1 MNAGAATAGGSV
13 GAGGAV
19 ATDGRVAAADIPPER
34 DRLATTVFIALLLH
48 GMVILG
54 ITFGRQGPPPGVAPT
69 LDVQLVVDTL
79 DEPREGE
86 APYLA
91 QVDRKGR
98 GNTAERLPALTP
110 RGLPPRPLQDEGPL
124 DPAEP
129 RPDGR
134 PANDPV
140 LAVQVP
146 RITVLYSGPEAPDP
160 AAPGDRRA
168 RRPTAP
174 ATPLTETGGEDR
186 VDRARLTGPL
196 ARDGETLSPDTRAAV
211 IAPWLDA
218 WRRKVERFGTLN
230 FPERLVTGRETAPV
244 LEIEVLADGRLG
256 SARVRRSSGN
266 PALDQA
272 ALQILRQAAPFPPFP
287 EPLAKTAPSVR
298 FAYEW
303 RFEAGG
309 GGR

>member
-1 MNAGAATAGGSV
+1 MSAGTATAGTA
-13 GAGGAV
+13 AGGGV
-19 ATDGRVAAADIPPER
+19 LAADTPPEK

-54 ITFGRQGPPPGVAPT
+54 ITFGRQGPSQGAAPT
-69 LDVQLVVDTL
+69 LDVQLVVDAL
-79 DEPREGE
+79 DEARDDD
-86 APYLA
+86 AAYLA
-91 QVDRKGR
+91 EVDRKGR
-98 GNTAERLPALTP
+98 GSTTERLPALTP
-110 RGLPPRPLQDEGPL
+110 RGLPPRPLQEEGPL
-124 DPAEP
+124 DPTETS
-129 RPDGR
+129 PDGR
-134 PANDPV
+134 PTRESV
-140 LAVQVP
+140 LAARVP
-146 RITVLYSGPEAPDP
+146 RITVLYSGPAAPDP
-160 AAPGDRRA
+160 VTPSDRLA

-196 ARDGETLSPDTRAAV
+196 ARDGEMLSPDTRAAV

-218 WRRKVERFGTLN
+218 WRRKVERLGTLN
-230 FPERLVTGRETAPV
+230 FPEQLVTGRETAPV
-244 LEIEVLADGRLG
+244 LEIEVLADGRLRE
-256 SARVRRSSGN
+256 ARVRRSSGN

-287 EPLAKTAPSVR
+287 EALAKSAPSVR

-309 GGR
+309 GGG

>member
-1 MNAGAATAGGSV
+1 V
-13 GAGGAV
+13 L
-19 ATDGRVAAADIPPER
+19 AADTPPEK

-54 ITFGRQGPPPGVAPT
+54 ITFGRQGPQQGAAPT
-69 LDVQLVVDTL
+69 LDVQLVVDAL
-79 DEPREGE
+79 DETRDDD
-86 APYLA
+86 AAYLA
-91 QVDRKGR
+91 EVDRKGR
-98 GNTAERLPALTP
+98 GSTTERLPALTP

-124 DPAEP
+124 DPSETS
-129 RPDGR
+129 PDGR
-134 PANDPV
+134 PTRESV
-140 LAVQVP
+140 LAARVP
-146 RITVLYSGPEAPDP
+146 RITVLYSGPAAPDP
-160 AAPGDRRA
+160 VTPSSRLA

-174 ATPLTETGGEDR
+174 ATPLTESGGEDR

-196 ARDGETLSPDTRAAV
+196 AREGETLSPDTRAAV

-218 WRRKVERFGTLN
+218 WRRKVERLGTLN
-230 FPERLVTGRETAPV
+230 FPEQLVTGRETAPV
-244 LEIEVLADGRLG
+244 LEIEVLADGRLRD
-256 SARVRRSSGN
+256 ARVRRSSGN

-287 EPLAKTAPSVR
+287 EALAKSAPSVR

-309 GGR
+309 GGG

>member
-1 MNAGAATAGGSV
+1 VSAGTATPGTAAGGGV
-13 GAGGAV
+13 L
-19 ATDGRVAAADIPPER
+19 AADTPPEK

-54 ITFGRQGPPPGVAPT
+54 ITFGRQGPSQGAAPT
-69 LDVQLVVDTL
+69 LDVQLVVDAL
-79 DEPREGE
+79 DEARDDD
-86 APYLA
+86 AAYLA
-91 QVDRKGR
+91 EVDRKGR
-98 GNTAERLPALTP
+98 GSTTERLPALTP
-110 RGLPPRPLQDEGPL
+110 RGLPPRPLQEEGPL
-124 DPAEP
+124 DPTETS
-129 RPDGR
+129 PDGR
-134 PANDPV
+134 PTRESV
-140 LAVQVP
+140 LAARVP
-146 RITVLYSGPEAPDP
+146 RITVLYSGPAAPDP
-160 AAPGDRRA
+160 VTPSDRLA

-196 ARDGETLSPDTRAAV
+196 ARDGEMLSPDTRAAV

-218 WRRKVERFGTLN
+218 WRRKVERLGTLN
-230 FPERLVTGRETAPV
+230 FPEQLVTGRETAPV
-244 LEIEVLADGRLG
+244 LEIEVLADGRLRE
-256 SARVRRSSGN
+256 ARVRRSSGN

-287 EPLAKTAPSVR
+287 EALAKSAPSVR

-309 GGR
+309 GGG

>member
-1 MNAGAATAGGSV
+1 MSAATAPASGAAAAVGG
-13 GAGGAV
+13 GTGGV
-19 ATDGRVAAADIPPER
+19 LAADIPPEK

-54 ITFGRQGPPPGVAPT
+54 ITFGRQGPPQGAAPT
-69 LDVQLVVDTL
+69 LDVQLVVDAIDGT
-79 DEPREGE
+79 REGD
-86 APYLA
+86 AAYLA
-91 QVDRKGR
+91 EVDRQGR
-98 GNTAERLPALTP
+98 GSTTERLPALTP
-110 RGLPPRPLQDEGPL
+110 RGLPPRPLQEEGPP
-124 DPAEP
+124 DPAETS
-129 RPDGR
+129 PDGR
-134 PANDPV
+134 PTRESV
-140 LAVQVP
+140 LAARVP
-146 RITVLYSGPEAPDP
+146 RITVLYSGPAAPDP
-160 AAPGDRRA
+160 VTPSSRLA

-196 ARDGETLSPDTRAAV
+196 AREDETLTPDTRASV

-218 WRRKVERFGTLN
+218 WRRKVERLGTLN
-230 FPERLVTGRETAPV
+230 FPEQLVTGRETAPV
-244 LEIEVLADGRLG
+244 LEIEVLADGRLRE
-256 SARVRRSSGN
+256 ARVRRSSGN

-287 EPLAKTAPSVR
+287 AALAKSAPSVR

>member
-1 MNAGAATAGGSV
+1 VSAGTATAIGGTAA
-13 GAGGAV
+13 AGGGV
-19 ATDGRVAAADIPPER
+19 RAADTPPEK

-54 ITFGRQGPPPGVAPT
+54 ITFGRQGPSQGAAPT
-69 LDVQLVVDTL
+69 LDVQLVVDAL
-79 DEPREGE
+79 DEARDDD
-86 APYLA
+86 AAYLA
-91 QVDRKGR
+91 EVDRKGR
-98 GNTAERLPALTP
+98 GSTAERLPALTP
-110 RGLPPRPLQDEGPL
+110 RGLPPRPLQEDGPL
-124 DPAEP
+124 DPTETA
-129 RPDGR
+129 PDGR
-134 PANDPV
+134 PTRESV
-140 LAVQVP
+140 LAARVP
-146 RITVLYSGPEAPDP
+146 RITVLYSGPAAPDP
-160 AAPGDRRA
+160 VTPSDRLP

-174 ATPLTETGGEDR
+174 VTPLTETGGEDR

-218 WRRKVERFGTLN
+218 WRRKVERLGTLN
-230 FPERLVTGRETAPV
+230 FPEQLVTGRETAPV
-244 LEIEVLADGRLG
+244 LEIEVLADGRLRE
-256 SARVRRSSGN
+256 ARVRRSSGN

-287 EPLAKTAPSVR
+287 EALAESAPSVR

-309 GGR
+309 GGG

>member
-1 MNAGAATAGGSV
+1 VSAGTATALGATAAAGG
-13 GAGGAV
+13 GAGGV
-19 ATDGRVAAADIPPER
+19 LAADTPPEK

-54 ITFGRQGPPPGVAPT
+54 ITFGRQEPRQGAAPT

-79 DEPREGE
+79 DETREGD
-86 APYLA
+86 AAYLA
-91 QVDRKGR
+91 EVDRKGR
-98 GNTAERLPALTP
+98 GSTNERLPALTP

-124 DPAEP
+124 DPSEMS
-129 RPDGR
+129 PDGR
-134 PANDPV
+134 PTRESV
-140 LAVQVP
+140 LAARVP
-146 RITVLYSGPEAPDP
+146 RITVLYSGPAAPDP
-160 AAPGDRRA
+160 VTPSSRLA

-174 ATPLTETGGEDR
+174 ATPLTESGGEDR
-186 VDRARLTGPL
+186 VDRARLTGPS

-218 WRRKVERFGTLN
+218 WRRKVERLGTLN

-244 LEIEVLADGRLG
+244 LEIEVLADGRLRD
-256 SARVRRSSGN
+256 ARVRRSSGN

-287 EPLAKTAPSVR
+287 EALAKSAPSVR

-309 GGR
+309 GGG

>member
-1 MNAGAATAGGSV
+1 MSAGTASALGATAAAGGGAGADV
-13 GAGGAV
+13 L
-19 ATDGRVAAADIPPER
+19 AADTPPEK

-54 ITFGRQGPPPGVAPT
+54 ITFGRQGPQQGAAPT
-69 LDVQLVVDTL
+69 LDVQLVVDAL
-79 DEPREGE
+79 DETRDDD
-86 APYLA
+86 AAYLA
-91 QVDRKGR
+91 EVDRKGR
-98 GNTAERLPALTP
+98 GSTTERLPALTP

-124 DPAEP
+124 DPSETS
-129 RPDGR
+129 PDGR
-134 PANDPV
+134 PTRESV
-140 LAVQVP
+140 LAARVP
-146 RITVLYSGPEAPDP
+146 RITVLYSGPAAPDP
-160 AAPGDRRA
+160 VTPSSRLA

-174 ATPLTETGGEDR
+174 ATRLTESGGEDR

-196 ARDGETLSPDTRAAV
+196 AREGETLSPDTRAAV

-218 WRRKVERFGTLN
+218 WRRKVERLGTLN
-230 FPERLVTGRETAPV
+230 FPEQLVTGRETAPV
-244 LEIEVLADGRLG
+244 LEIEVLADGRLRD
-256 SARVRRSSGN
+256 ARVRRSSGN

-287 EPLAKTAPSVR
+287 EALAKSAPSVR

-309 GGR
+309 GGG

>member
-1 MNAGAATAGGSV
+1 MSADAAAATA
-13 GAGGAV
+13 AEARAAV
-19 ATDGRVAAADIPPER
+19 RALEGDTPPER

-54 ITFGRQGPPPGVAPT
+54 ITFGRPQAPQGVAPS

-79 DEPREGE
+79 DQTREGD
-86 APYLA
+86 AAYLA
-91 QVDRKGR
+91 QVDRQGR

-110 RGLPPRPLQDEGPL
+110 RGVPPRPLQDEGPL
-124 DPAEP
+124 DPEEAS
-129 RPDGR
+129 PDGR
-134 PANDPV
+134 PTSDPV
-140 LAVQVP
+140 LAVRVP
-146 RITVLYSGPEAPDP
+146 RITVLYSGPTAEEPSV
-160 AAPGDRRA
+160 RSSRLA

-174 ATPLTETGGEDR
+174 PTPLTESGGEDR
-186 VDRARLTGPL
+186 VDRARLTGPA
-196 ARDGETLSPDTRAAV
+196 ARPDDMLSPDTRAAV

-230 FPERLVTGRETAPV
+230 FPQQLVRGREIAPV

-256 SARVRRSSGN
+256 SARVMRSSGD
-266 PALDQA
+266 PAVDQA

-287 EPLAKTAPSVR
+287 DALAKAAPSVR

-309 GGR
+309 GGG

>member
-1 MNAGAATAGGSV
+1 VSAGTATAIGGTAAT
-13 GAGGAV
+13 GGAV
-19 ATDGRVAAADIPPER
+19 RAADTPPER

-54 ITFGRQGPPPGVAPT
+54 ITFGRQGPSQGAAPT
-69 LDVQLVVDTL
+69 LDVQLVVDAL
-79 DEPREGE
+79 DEARDDD
-86 APYLA
+86 AAYLA
-91 QVDRKGR
+91 EVDRKGR
-98 GNTAERLPALTP
+98 GSTAERLPALTP
-110 RGLPPRPLQDEGPL
+110 RGLPPRPLQEDGPL
-124 DPAEP
+124 DPTETA
-129 RPDGR
+129 PDGR
-134 PANDPV
+134 PTRESV
-140 LAVQVP
+140 LAARVP
-146 RITVLYSGPEAPDP
+146 RITVLYSGPAAPDP
-160 AAPGDRRA
+160 VTPSERLA

-218 WRRKVERFGTLN
+218 WRRKVERLGTLN
-230 FPERLVTGRETAPV
+230 FPEQLVTGRETAPV
-244 LEIEVLADGRLG
+244 LEIEVLADGRLRE
-256 SARVRRSSGN
+256 ARVRRSSGN

-287 EPLAKTAPSVR
+287 EALAKGAPSVR

-309 GGR
+309 GGG

>member
-1 MNAGAATAGGSV
+1 MSPGTATAGAAAGGGVLASD
-13 GAGGAV
+13 
-19 ATDGRVAAADIPPER
+19 TPPER

-54 ITFGRQGPPPGVAPT
+54 ITFGRQGPSQGAAPT
-69 LDVQLVVDTL
+69 LDVQLVVDAL
-79 DEPREGE
+79 DEARDDD
-86 APYLA
+86 AAYLA
-91 QVDRKGR
+91 EVDRKGR
-98 GNTAERLPALTP
+98 GSTTQRLPALTP
-110 RGLPPRPLQDEGPL
+110 RGLTPRPLQDEGPL
-124 DPAEP
+124 DPTETG
-129 RPDGR
+129 PDGR
-134 PANDPV
+134 PTRESV
-140 LAVQVP
+140 LAARVP
-146 RITVLYSGPEAPDP
+146 RITVLYSGPAAPDP
-160 AAPGDRRA
+160 VTPSDRLA

-196 ARDGETLSPDTRAAV
+196 ARDGEMLSPDTRAAV

-218 WRRKVERFGTLN
+218 WRRKVERLGTLN

-244 LEIEVLADGRLG
+244 LEIEVLADGRLRE
-256 SARVRRSSGN
+256 ARVRRSSGN

-287 EPLAKTAPSVR
+287 EALAKSAPSVR

-309 GGR
+309 GGG

>member
-1 MNAGAATAGGSV
+1 MSAGTATALGATAAAGG
-13 GAGGAV
+13 GAGGV
-19 ATDGRVAAADIPPER
+19 LAADTPPEK

-54 ITFGRQGPPPGVAPT
+54 ITFGRQGPPQGAAPT
-69 LDVQLVVDTL
+69 LDVQLVVDAL
-79 DEPREGE
+79 DETREGD
-86 APYLA
+86 AAYLA
-91 QVDRKGR
+91 EVDRKGR
-98 GNTAERLPALTP
+98 GSTNERLPALTP

-124 DPAEP
+124 DPSEMS
-129 RPDGR
+129 PDGR
-134 PANDPV
+134 PTRESV
-140 LAVQVP
+140 LAARVP
-146 RITVLYSGPEAPDP
+146 RITVLYSGPAAPDP
-160 AAPGDRRA
+160 VTPSSRLA

-174 ATPLTETGGEDR
+174 ATPLIESGGEDR

-218 WRRKVERFGTLN
+218 WRRKVERLGTLN
-230 FPERLVTGRETAPV
+230 FPEGLVTGRESAPV
-244 LEIEVLADGRLG
+244 LEIEVLADGRLRD
-256 SARVRRSSGN
+256 ARVRRSSGN

-287 EPLAKTAPSVR
+287 EALAKSAPSVR

-309 GGR
+309 GGG

>member
-1 MNAGAATAGGSV
+1 MSAGTASALGATAAAGGGAGADV
-13 GAGGAV
+13 L
-19 ATDGRVAAADIPPER
+19 AADTPPEK

-54 ITFGRQGPPPGVAPT
+54 ITFGRQGPQQGAAPT
-69 LDVQLVVDTL
+69 LDVQLVVDAL
-79 DEPREGE
+79 DETRDDD
-86 APYLA
+86 AAYLA
-91 QVDRKGR
+91 EVDRKGR
-98 GNTAERLPALTP
+98 GSTTERLPALTP

-124 DPAEP
+124 DPSETS
-129 RPDGR
+129 PDGR
-134 PANDPV
+134 PTRESV
-140 LAVQVP
+140 LAARVP
-146 RITVLYSGPEAPDP
+146 RITVLYSGPAAPDP
-160 AAPGDRRA
+160 VTPSSRLA

-174 ATPLTETGGEDR
+174 ATPLTESGGEDR

-196 ARDGETLSPDTRAAV
+196 AREGETLSPDTRAAV

-218 WRRKVERFGTLN
+218 WRRKVERLGTLN
-230 FPERLVTGRETAPV
+230 FPEQLVTGRETAPV
-244 LEIEVLADGRLG
+244 LEIEVLADGRLRD
-256 SARVRRSSGN
+256 ARVRRSSGN

-287 EPLAKTAPSVR
+287 EALAKSAPSVR

-309 GGR
+309 GGG

>member
-1 MNAGAATAGGSV
+1 VSAGTASALGATAAAGGGAGADV
-13 GAGGAV
+13 L
-19 ATDGRVAAADIPPER
+19 AADTPPEK

-54 ITFGRQGPPPGVAPT
+54 ITFGRQGPQQGAAPT
-69 LDVQLVVDTL
+69 LDVQLVVDAL
-79 DEPREGE
+79 DETRDDD
-86 APYLA
+86 AAYLA
-91 QVDRKGR
+91 EVDRKGR
-98 GNTAERLPALTP
+98 GSTTERLPALTP

-124 DPAEP
+124 DPSETS
-129 RPDGR
+129 PDGR
-134 PANDPV
+134 PTRESV
-140 LAVQVP
+140 LAARVP
-146 RITVLYSGPEAPDP
+146 RITVLYSGPAAPDP
-160 AAPGDRRA
+160 VTPSSRLA

-174 ATPLTETGGEDR
+174 ATPLTESGGEDR

-196 ARDGETLSPDTRAAV
+196 AREGETLSPDTRAAV

-218 WRRKVERFGTLN
+218 WRRKVERLGTLN
-230 FPERLVTGRETAPV
+230 FPEQLVTGRETAPV
-244 LEIEVLADGRLG
+244 LEIEVLADGRLRD
-256 SARVRRSSGN
+256 ARVRRSSGN

-287 EPLAKTAPSVR
+287 EALAKSAPSVR

-309 GGR
+309 GGG

>member
-1 MNAGAATAGGSV
+1 VSAGTATAGTA
-13 GAGGAV
+13 AGGGV
-19 ATDGRVAAADIPPER
+19 LAADTPPEK

-54 ITFGRQGPPPGVAPT
+54 ITFGRQGPSQGAAPT
-69 LDVQLVVDTL
+69 LDVQLVVDAL
-79 DEPREGE
+79 DEARDDD
-86 APYLA
+86 AAYLA
-91 QVDRKGR
+91 EVDRKGR
-98 GNTAERLPALTP
+98 GSTTERLPALTP
-110 RGLPPRPLQDEGPL
+110 RGLPPRPLQEEGPL
-124 DPAEP
+124 DPTETS
-129 RPDGR
+129 PDGR
-134 PANDPV
+134 PTRESV
-140 LAVQVP
+140 LAARVP
-146 RITVLYSGPEAPDP
+146 RITVLYSGPAAPDP
-160 AAPGDRRA
+160 VTPSDRLA

-196 ARDGETLSPDTRAAV
+196 ARDGEMLSPDTRAAV

-218 WRRKVERFGTLN
+218 WRRKVERLGTLN
-230 FPERLVTGRETAPV
+230 FPEQLVTGRETAPV
-244 LEIEVLADGRLG
+244 LEIEVLADGRLRE
-256 SARVRRSSGN
+256 ARVRRSSGN

-287 EPLAKTAPSVR
+287 EALAKSAPSVR

-309 GGR
+309 GGG

>member
-1 MNAGAATAGGSV
+1 VSAGTATATGGTAA
-13 GAGGAV
+13 AGGGV
-19 ATDGRVAAADIPPER
+19 LAADTPPEK

-54 ITFGRQGPPPGVAPT
+54 ITFGRQGPSQGAAPT
-69 LDVQLVVDTL
+69 LDVQLVVDAL
-79 DEPREGE
+79 DEARDGD
-86 APYLA
+86 AAYLA
-91 QVDRKGR
+91 EVDRKGR
-98 GNTAERLPALTP
+98 GSTTERLPALTP
-110 RGLPPRPLQDEGPL
+110 RGLPPRPLQEEGPP
-124 DPAEP
+124 DPTET

-134 PANDPV
+134 PTRESV
-140 LAVQVP
+140 LAARVP
-146 RITVLYSGPEAPDP
+146 RITVLYSGPAAPDP
-160 AAPGDRRA
+160 VTPSARLA
-168 RRPTAP
+168 RRTTAP

-196 ARDGETLSPDTRAAV
+196 ARDGEALSPDTRAAV

-218 WRRKVERFGTLN
+218 WRRKVERLGTLN
-230 FPERLVTGRETAPV
+230 FPDRLVTGRETAPV
-244 LEIEVLADGRLG
+244 LEIEVLADGRLRD
-256 SARVRRSSGN
+256 ARVRRSSGN

-287 EPLAKTAPSVR
+287 EALAKGAPSVR

-309 GGR
+309 GGG

>member
-1 MNAGAATAGGSV
+1 MSAGTATAGTS
-13 GAGGAV
+13 AGGGV
-19 ATDGRVAAADIPPER
+19 LAADTPPEK

-54 ITFGRQGPPPGVAPT
+54 ITFGRQGPSQGAAPT
-69 LDVQLVVDTL
+69 LDVQLVVDAL
-79 DEPREGE
+79 DEARDDD
-86 APYLA
+86 AAYLA
-91 QVDRKGR
+91 EVDRKGR
-98 GNTAERLPALTP
+98 GSTTERLPALTP
-110 RGLPPRPLQDEGPL
+110 RGLPPRPLQEEGPL
-124 DPAEP
+124 DPTETS
-129 RPDGR
+129 PDGR
-134 PANDPV
+134 PTRESV
-140 LAVQVP
+140 LAARVP
-146 RITVLYSGPEAPDP
+146 RITVLYSGPAAPDP
-160 AAPGDRRA
+160 VTPSDRLA

-196 ARDGETLSPDTRAAV
+196 ARDGEMLSPDTRAAV

-218 WRRKVERFGTLN
+218 WRRKVERLGTLN
-230 FPERLVTGRETAPV
+230 FPEQLVTGRETAPV
-244 LEIEVLADGRLG
+244 LEIEVLADGRLRE
-256 SARVRRSSGN
+256 ARVRRSSGN

-287 EPLAKTAPSVR
+287 EALAKSAPSVR

-309 GGR
+309 GGG

>member
-1 MNAGAATAGGSV
+1 MSAGTATAGTA
-13 GAGGAV
+13 AGGGV
-19 ATDGRVAAADIPPER
+19 LAADTPPEK

-54 ITFGRQGPPPGVAPT
+54 ITFGRQGPSQGVAPT
-69 LDVQLVVDTL
+69 LDVQLVVDAL
-79 DEPREGE
+79 DEARDSD
-86 APYLA
+86 AAYLA
-91 QVDRKGR
+91 EVDRKGR
-98 GNTAERLPALTP
+98 GSTTERLPALTP
-110 RGLPPRPLQDEGPL
+110 RGLPPRPLQEEGPL
-124 DPAEP
+124 DPTETS
-129 RPDGR
+129 PDGR
-134 PANDPV
+134 PTRESV
-140 LAVQVP
+140 LAARVP
-146 RITVLYSGPEAPDP
+146 RITVLYSGPAAPDP
-160 AAPGDRRA
+160 VTPSSRLA

-196 ARDGETLSPDTRAAV
+196 AREGEMLSPDTRAAV

-218 WRRKVERFGTLN
+218 WRRKVERLGTLN
-230 FPERLVTGRETAPV
+230 FPEQLVTGRETAPV
-244 LEIEVLADGRLG
+244 LEIEVLADGRLRE
-256 SARVRRSSGN
+256 ARVRRSSGN

-287 EPLAKTAPSVR
+287 EALAKSAPSVR

-309 GGR
+309 GGG

>member
-1 MNAGAATAGGSV
+1 MSAGTATALGATAAAGD
-13 GAGGAV
+13 GAGGV
-19 ATDGRVAAADIPPER
+19 LAADTPPEK

-54 ITFGRQGPPPGVAPT
+54 ITFGRQGPPQGAAPT
-69 LDVQLVVDTL
+69 LDVQLVVDAL
-79 DEPREGE
+79 DETREGD
-86 APYLA
+86 AAYLA
-91 QVDRKGR
+91 EVDRKGR
-98 GNTAERLPALTP
+98 GSTDERLPALTP

-124 DPAEP
+124 DPSEMS
-129 RPDGR
+129 PDGR
-134 PANDPV
+134 PTRESV
-140 LAVQVP
+140 LAARVP
-146 RITVLYSGPEAPDP
+146 RITVLYSGPAAPDP
-160 AAPGDRRA
+160 VTPSSRLA

-174 ATPLTETGGEDR
+174 ATPLIESGGEDR

-218 WRRKVERFGTLN
+218 WRRKVERLGTLN
-230 FPERLVTGRETAPV
+230 FPEGLVTGRESAPV
-244 LEIEVLADGRLG
+244 LEIEVLADGRLRD
-256 SARVRRSSGN
+256 ARVRRSSGN

-287 EPLAKTAPSVR
+287 KALAKSAPSVR

-309 GGR
+309 GGG